1 MKGASVNM
9 LQPGSRLIRF
19 LTAVCDLMILN
30 ILLVLSCVT
39 VVFSG
44 DGVVSLYT
52 VTLRMFRGTEDSP
65 GKSFLRALRGNFI
78 PSVPSTLLLLADVTM
93 IAVLR
98 RVLYAETLL
107 LSPTVFVL
115 LTIITIFLTALLSY
129 LFPLTARFNNTFVRH
144 LGNAARLAV
153 ANLPVTFLITG
164 VNLFPVILPLL
175 LPQLLGIVAAFWLVA
190 GFSVGAWMNS
200 FYLNRIFS
208 RME

>member
-1 MKGASVNM
+1 MF
-9 LQPGSRLIRF
+9 QPGSRLIRF

-164 VNLFPVILPLL
+164 VNLLPVILPLL

>member
-1 MKGASVNM
+1 MF
-9 LQPGSRLIRF
+9 LPGGRLIRF

-30 ILLVLSCVT
+30 ILLAASCVT

-98 RVLYAETLL
+98 QVLYAETLL

-115 LTIITIFLTALLSY
+115 LTIIAIFLTALLSY

-175 LPQLLGIVAAFWLVA
+175 FPQMLGIVAAFWLVV
-190 GFSVGAWMNS
+190 GFSAGAWMNS
-200 FYLNRIFS
+200 FYLNRIFAQ
-208 RME
+208 ME

>member
-1 MKGASVNM
+1 M

-52 VTLRMFRGTEDSP
+52 VTLRMFRGTEYSP

-164 VNLFPVILPLL
+164 VNLLPVILPLL
-175 LPQLLGIVAAFWLVA
+175 FPQMLGIVAAFWLVV
-190 GFSVGAWMNS
+190 GFSAGAWMNS
-200 FYLNRIFS
+200 FYLNRIFAQ
-208 RME
+208 ME

>member
-1 MKGASVNM
+1 M

-98 RVLYAETLL
+98 QVLYAETLL

-164 VNLFPVILPLL
+164 VNLLPVILPLL
-175 LPQLLGIVAAFWLVA
+175 FPQMLGIVAAFWLVV
-190 GFSVGAWMNS
+190 GFSAGAWMNS

>member
-1 MKGASVNM
+1 MF
-9 LQPGSRLIRF
+9 LPGGRLIRF

-30 ILLVLSCVT
+30 ILLAASCVT

-164 VNLFPVILPLL
+164 VNLLPVILPLL
-175 LPQLLGIVAAFWLVA
+175 FPQMLGIVAAFWLVV
-190 GFSVGAWMNS
+190 GFSAGAWMNS

>member
-1 MKGASVNM
+1 M

-164 VNLFPVILPLL
+164 VSTPI
-175 LPQLLGIVAAFWLVA
+175 
-190 GFSVGAWMNS
+190 
-200 FYLNRIFS
+200 
-208 RME
+208 

>member
-1 MKGASVNM
+1 MF
-9 LQPGSRLIRF
+9 QPGSRLIRF

-98 RVLYAETLL
+98 QVLYAETLL

-115 LTIITIFLTALLSY
+115 LTIIAIFLTALLSY

-164 VNLFPVILPLL
+164 VNLLPVILPLL

>member
-1 MKGASVNM
+1 MF
-9 LQPGSRLIRF
+9 LPGGRLIRF

-98 RVLYAETLL
+98 QVLYAETLL

-115 LTIITIFLTALLSY
+115 LTIIAIFLTALLSY

-164 VNLFPVILPLL
+164 VNLLPVILPLL
-175 LPQLLGIVAAFWLVA
+175 FPQMLGIVAAFWLVV
-190 GFSVGAWMNS
+190 GFSAGAWMNS
-200 FYLNRIFS
+200 FYLNRIFAQ
-208 RME
+208 ME

>member
-1 MKGASVNM
+1 M

-98 RVLYAETLL
+98 RVLYVETLL

-164 VNLFPVILPLL
+164 VNLLPVILPLL

>member
-1 MKGASVNM
+1 M

-164 VNLFPVILPLL
+164 VNLLPVILPLL
-175 LPQLLGIVAAFWLVA
+175 FPQMLGIVAAFWLVV
-190 GFSVGAWMNS
+190 GFSAGAWMNS

>member
-1 MKGASVNM
+1 MF
-9 LQPGSRLIRF
+9 LPGGRLIRF

-30 ILLVLSCVT
+30 ILLAASCVT

-115 LTIITIFLTALLSY
+115 LTIIAIFLTALLSY

-164 VNLFPVILPLL
+164 VNLLPVILPLL
-175 LPQLLGIVAAFWLVA
+175 FPQMLGIVAAFWLVV
-190 GFSVGAWMNS
+190 GFSAGAWMNS
-200 FYLNRIFS
+200 FYLNRIFAQ
-208 RME
+208 ME

>member
-1 MKGASVNM
+1 M

-107 LSPTVFVL
+107 LSPTVFVF

-164 VNLFPVILPLL
+164 VNLLPVILPLL

>member
-1 MKGASVNM
+1 MF
-9 LQPGSRLIRF
+9 QPGSRLIRF

-107 LSPTVFVL
+107 LSPTVFVF

-164 VNLFPVILPLL
+164 VNLLPVILPLL
-175 LPQLLGIVAAFWLVA
+175 FPQMLGIVAAFWLVV
-190 GFSVGAWMNS
+190 GFSAGAWMNS
-200 FYLNRIFS
+200 FYLNRIFAQ
-208 RME
+208 ME

>member
-1 MKGASVNM
+1 MF
-9 LQPGSRLIRF
+9 LPGGRLIRF

-30 ILLVLSCVT
+30 ILLAASCVT

-52 VTLRMFRGTEDSP
+52 VTLRMFRGTEYSP

-107 LSPTVFVL
+107 LSPTVFVF